1 MYCYFPED
9 ITYKVLVREM
19 VYINYLNLIKTVE
32 TLFNNIT
39 ILGLREP
46 CEGFLFLELEYSH
59 LPRSDRQQIPK
70 TKHK

>member
-19 VYINYLNLIKTVE
+19 VYIKFLNLIKIVKTV
-32 TLFNNIT
+32 FNKIT
-39 ILGLREP
+39 ILGLGEP

-59 LPRSDRQQIPK
+59 LPRSNGKQIPN